1 MSDMRPVSKPPF
13 LLDGR
18 GAKVITVV
26 VIAVLIAVVK
36 PWGVSLPPH
45 SAVLSSEGVS
55 PVATG
60 TPAPSLDIG
69 DGVTRP
75 YDPLIFGD
83 KELQPTWGLWPAG
96 YLVTFGFAMHA
107 EPSDAPRATG
117 GSAGPS
123 ATVTSDTAGPVWPDE
138 IDIPIGNHLL
148 LIGVSTPRG
157 YPVQA
162 ITLTRQATDGPAQD
176 MPTVRPPSQWSTPFP
191 VMAVDSG
198 LGADRPAFW
207 VPGIYELGLTIDPG
221 GIRRSIEVKVEAP
234 VESPS
239 PSAVPGDLKP

>member
-18 GAKVITVV
+18 GARVIAVV

-36 PWGVSLPPH
+36 PWGLLPRQ
-45 SAVLSSEGVS
+45 AVVLSQKSPT
-55 PVATG
+55 PVASQAA
-60 TPAPSLDIG
+60 APTLDLG
-69 DGVTRP
+69 DGVSRP

-107 EPSDAPRATG
+107 EPSTAPDTSGRPASPSTTAPPDASVP
-117 GSAGPS
+117 
-123 ATVTSDTAGPVWPDE
+123 DWPDA

-148 LIGVSTPRG
+148 LIGVSTPRR
-157 YPVQA
+157 YQVQA
-162 ITLTRQATDGPAQD
+162 ITLTRQTADGAIVD
-176 MPTVRPPSQWSTPFP
+176 VPTVRPTSPWPTHFT
-191 VMAVDSG
+191 VIAVDSG

-207 VPGIYELGLTIDPG
+207 VPGIYELGLTIEPG
-221 GIRRSIEVKVEAP
+221 QITRSVEVRVERPAA
-234 VESPS
+234 SPS
-239 PSAVPGDLKP
+239 PSAPTGGSEP

>member
-1 MSDMRPVSKPPF
+1 MRPVSKPPF

-18 GAKVITVV
+18 GARVITVV

-45 SAVLSSEGVS
+45 SAVLSSEGAS

-107 EPSDAPRATG
+107 
-117 GSAGPS
+117 GSRL
-123 ATVTSDTAGPVWPDE
+123 
-138 IDIPIGNHLL
+138 NH
-148 LIGVSTPRG
+148 
-157 YPVQA
+157 A
-162 ITLTRQATDGPAQD
+162 NCN
-176 MPTVRPPSQWSTPFP
+176 
-191 VMAVDSG
+191 
-198 LGADRPAFW
+198 
-207 VPGIYELGLTIDPG
+207 
-221 GIRRSIEVKVEAP
+221 
-234 VESPS
+234 
-239 PSAVPGDLKP
+239 